1 MYLINVA
8 TFNSHILH
16 KKKGGKLNPL
26 EFRKRLVISLF
37 EKYSNR
43 STTAAARRGQK
54 SHENNPLWLTERQFW
69 VYTNSIYLPL
79 KKRKM
84 LPEDLLY
91 LANMRSIEKRD
102 ITKFNGLLLYVPQHV
117 LVITTP
123 IKISETVFVF
133 FFRFLCLFYMLV
145 TKYEKVFT

>member
-43 STTAAARRGQK
+43 STTATAGEVKKVMKIILCDLQK
-54 SHENNPLWLTERQFW
+54 DISEYIQR
-69 VYTNSIYLPL
+69 VYTS
-79 KKRKM
+79 
-84 LPEDLLY
+84 
-91 LANMRSIEKRD
+91 
-102 ITKFNGLLLYVPQHV
+102 H
-117 LVITTP
+117 
-123 IKISETVFVF
+123 
-133 FFRFLCLFYMLV
+133 
-145 TKYEKVFT
+145 

>member
-16 KKKGGKLNPL
+16 KKKGGRLNPL
-26 EFRKRLVISLF
+26 EFRKKLVISLF

-43 STTAAARRGQK
+43 STTATARRGQK

-102 ITKFNGLLLYVPQHV
+102 ITMLNGLLLYVPQHV

-123 IKISETVFVF
+123 IKISETVFF
-133 FFRFLCLFYMLV
+133 FF
-145 TKYEKVFT
+145 